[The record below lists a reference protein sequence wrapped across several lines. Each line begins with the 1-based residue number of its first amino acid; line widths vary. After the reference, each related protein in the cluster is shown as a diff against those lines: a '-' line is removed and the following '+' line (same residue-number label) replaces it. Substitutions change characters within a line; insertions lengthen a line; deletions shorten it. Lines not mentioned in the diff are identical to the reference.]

1 MSVRAKADIRL
12 KFQTE
17 KQIKTLLD
25 ALTPEARATITR
37 RANVKLQKDGLFFVL
52 TVDADDTVALRST
65 LNAYL
70 RWINSTVSIIGV
82 LERAVC

>member
-17 KQIKTLLD
+17 KQLKTMLD
-25 ALTPEARATITR
+25 AIAPETRVAVTR
-37 RANVKLQKDGLFFVL
+37 RANVKLQQDGLFFVL

-70 RWINSTVSIIGV
+70 RWINSTFSIIGV

>member
-1 MSVRAKADIRL
+1 MSVRGKADIRL

-17 KQIKTLLD
+17 KQLKTLLD
-25 ALTPEARATITR
+25 ALTPEAKATVTR

>member
-17 KQIKTLLD
+17 QQLKTLLD
-25 ALTPEARATITR
+25 ALTPEARATVTR

-82 LERAVC
+82 LERAIC

>member
-1 MSVRAKADIRL
+1 MAVKAQANVRL

-17 KQIKTLLD
+17 KQLATLLD
-25 ALTPEARATITR
+25 SLTPEAKAPVTR
-37 RANVKLQKDGLFFVL
+37 RANVELQKEGLFLTL
-52 TVDADDTVALRST
+52 TVEANDTVALRST

-70 RWINSTVSIIGV
+70 RWINSTINIIDM